1 MLFHGLDK
9 VTLLER
15 GKNLEEHNNECVISQ
30 IIVTIKINIHEVQ
43 GSSFLPMIFFIKC
56 PMIPLKQRTQ

>member
-9 VTLLER
+9 VTLLEG
-15 GKNLEEHNNECVISQ
+15 GKNLEEHNKECVISQ

-43 GSSFLPMIFFIKC
+43 GSSFLPTILFIKC
-56 PMIPLKQRTQ
+56 PMMPLKQRTQ